1 MPEQLLY
8 TISSVGHMSLENF
21 YSAFD
26 SIQLRG
32 ISDMEINLHEVR
44 RSSIRF
50 LDALG
55 HCEFDFEK
63 RQVFVCPPTL
73 VTLPVSGLPNAVL
86 TGART
91 PSLIQDLEEFK
102 GHNKDAV
109 FISKISQVGIEYL
122 LPATIII
129 EAINF
134 DYLEDIS
141 DAAGINS
148 SLVEPASWSLSNFS
162 LGIEEL
168 IDSLLFETRD
178 DLNWY
183 KEFFSS
189 ATLRFSK
196 FGSRKSTHE
205 LISYTNPVNQQW
217 CHLIWDGQKAAK
229 VDRDWG
235 RYIVLL
241 KHNRKV
247 LLYDER
253 RHHLAVPATVPLPRF
268 LGRAAALCS
277 GLAPESAK
285 LGENTR
291 SGLPAGHPVDVYSS
305 VPPLIA
311 GLIAAKLSQ
320 DLIRCSIVIDE
331 NGVIA

>member
-1 MPEQLLY
+1 MPELLLY
-8 TISSVGHMSLENF
+8 TISSIGHMSLENF

-26 SIQLRG
+26 SIQLQRMPE
-32 ISDMEINLHEVR
+32 MEINLHEIR

-50 LDALG
+50 LDAMG

-73 VTLPVSGLPNAVL
+73 VKLPISGLPNAVL

-91 PSLIQDLEEFK
+91 PSLIQGLEDFK
-102 GHNKDAV
+102 AHNKDAV

-122 LPATIII
+122 LPDTIIV

-134 DYLEDIS
+134 SYLEDIS
-141 DAAGINS
+141 DAAGIKS
-148 SLVEPASWSLSNFS
+148 SLAEPASWSLANFS

-168 IDSLLFETRD
+168 INGLLFEIRD
-178 DLNWY
+178 DLNWA
-183 KEFFSS
+183 KKFFSS
-189 ATLRFSK
+189 ETLRFSK
-196 FGSRKSTHE
+196 FSCRKNIHE
-205 LISYTNPVNQQW
+205 LISYSNPVNQQW

-241 KHNRKV
+241 KHNRNV

-277 GLAPESAK
+277 GLAPESAR
-285 LGENTR
+285 LGANTR

-320 DLIRCSIVIDE
+320 DLIRCNIVSDE
-331 NGVIA
+331 NGVIV

>member
-8 TISSVGHMSLENF
+8 TISSIGHMSLENF

-32 ISDMEINLHEVR
+32 MPDMEINLHEIR

-73 VTLPVSGLPNAVL
+73 VTLPVSGLPKAVL

-91 PSLIQDLEEFK
+91 PSLIKDLEEFK

-109 FISKISQVGIEYL
+109 FISKISQVGTEYL

-129 EAINF
+129 EAI
-134 DYLEDIS
+134 DIS
-141 DAAGINS
+141 DAAEINS
-148 SLVEPASWSLSNFS
+148 RLAEPASWSLANFS

-168 IDSLLFETRD
+168 IEDLLFETRD
-178 DLNWY
+178 DLNWH

-189 ATLRFSK
+189 SNLRFYK
-196 FGSRKSTHE
+196 FSGRKSTQE

-217 CHLIWDGQKAAK
+217 HHLIWDGQKAAK

-285 LGENTR
+285 LGANTR
-291 SGLPAGHPVDVYSS
+291 SGLTAGHPVDVYSS

-320 DLIRCSIVIDE
+320 DLIRCNIVIDE